1 MVLLLMGWDYVSEL
15 LSPTGPIVHPA
26 DDMSME
32 SHGGMIGIHLYLR
45 TRRKSLSRCHFG
57 HDKSHMEWPQ
67 ARTRAS
73 AVSGQLQELHCNGL
87 NERIRG
93 TGEDR
98 WRMPFWTT
106 EILYFRVQR
115 IYLNSSFRNTRTSY
129 TPIHPSKSPSII
141 PFTQQFIHY
150 IIPRASI
157 QTARQRKGERRVKES
172 HANIL
177 FYYQQP
183 SQDSMLKQPHN
194 TAMGAEEW
202 RGGIAPT
209 YSRPRHY
216 MGVSR
221 TAG

>member
-26 DDMSME
+26 DDMSTE
-32 SHGGMIGIHLYLR
+32 SHGGMILTGEYLR
-45 TRRKSLSRCHFG
+45 TPRKACLSATLSTTNPTWS
-57 HDKSHMEWPQ
+57 DQ

-73 AVSGQLQELHCNGL
+73 AVSGQLQELHCNGW
-87 NERIRG
+87 NERMPR

-106 EILYFRVQR
+106 EILYFRVPR
-115 IYLNSSFRNTRTSY
+115 IYLNSSFRNTSY

-157 QTARQRKGERRVKES
+157 QTARQRKEERCVAES
-172 HANIL
+172 YANIL
-177 FYYQQP
+177 FQYKQP

-194 TAMGAEEW
+194 TALEAEEW

-216 MGVSR
+216 MAVSR